1 MAGARVVVQG
11 FGAVG
16 THAARFLRDRGAVLV
31 GASDSRGAVHDPQG
45 LDVDALVRT
54 KADGKS
60 LAEHG
65 GGTSDPDAVLD
76 MECDVWIPAARPDV
90 IREENAHR
98 LRARIV
104 AQGANIPCTPGAERA
119 LAERGVLVLP
129 DFIANAGGVICAA
142 VEYRGGSVQEAFTT
156 IENRL
161 RDNTERVLRVVRE
174 RGVLPREAAESL
186 ALDRVRAAMSYQ
198 RWR

>member
-1 MAGARVVVQG
+1 M
-11 FGAVG
+11 
-16 THAARFLRDRGAVLV
+16 HAARFLKERGAVLV
-31 GASDSRGAVHDPQG
+31 GASDSRGAVYQASG
-45 LDVDALVRT
+45 LDVEALVQV
-54 KADGKS
+54 KAAGGS

-65 GGTSDPDAVLD
+65 PGASADPNAVLD

-90 IREENAHR
+90 IREDNVHR
-98 LRARIV
+98 LRTRMV

-142 VEYRGGSVQEAFTT
+142 VEYRGGAVAEAFET
-156 IENRL
+156 IETKI
-161 RDNTERVLRVVRE
+161 RDNVGRMLSIVRE
-174 RGVLPREAAESL
+174 TKVLPREAAVSIAKERLGS
-186 ALDRVRAAMSYQ
+186 AAGYR

>member
-1 MAGARVVVQG
+1 
-11 FGAVG
+11 
-16 THAARFLRDRGAVLV
+16 
-31 GASDSRGAVHDPQG
+31 
-45 LDVDALVRT
+45 
-54 KADGKS
+54 

-119 LAERGVLVLP
+119 LAELGVLVLP

-142 VEYRGGSVQEAFTT
+142 VEYRGGSVQEAFAT
-156 IENRL
+156 IEDKL
-161 RDNTERVLRVVRE
+161 RHNTERVLRTARE

-186 ALDRVRAAMSYQ
+186 ALERVRAAMGYQ